1 VSLIE
6 KWAAVDARL
15 AKLGVRPEDVEE
27 RFSRSGGAGGQN
39 VNKVETA
46 VQLIHKP
53 SGLVVRSTDERSQ
66 ALNRYLARLRLAEML
81 ERRVAQEAARRRHE
95 VEKERRR
102 KRGRSKASKKRML
115 ADKRHRS
122 GVKSHRGR
130 VGHDD

>member
-1 VSLIE
+1 MSLIE